1 MRFAAYMGFTSY
13 IAWQAPNGLALS
25 MEKIMQVIHQL
36 LFSTMLGCLSFWL
49 FAAAPKAKSPAAVVG
64 SEFSSP
70 SGQQNIQALP
80 TPPIATTKVTTLTL
94 KKPLKININ
103 TSTVAQIAHA
113 LQGIGIHKAKAIVAY
128 REAYGNFTSVD
139 DLVEVK
145 GIGNT
150 ILTQV
155 KDVITLE

>member
-1 MRFAAYMGFTSY
+1 
-13 IAWQAPNGLALS
+13 
-25 MEKIMQVIHQL
+25 MQVIHQL

-49 FAAAPKAKSPAAVVG
+49 FAATPKTVAVITVDSTAAVVS

-70 SGQQNIQALP
+70 TGQQNVRAVP
-80 TPPIATTKVTTLTL
+80 TPPIATTRVTTITL
-94 KKPLKININ
+94 KQPLKININ
-103 TSTVAQIAHA
+103 TSTASQIAHA

-150 ILTQV
+150 ILTRV
-155 KDVITLE
+155 RDVITLE